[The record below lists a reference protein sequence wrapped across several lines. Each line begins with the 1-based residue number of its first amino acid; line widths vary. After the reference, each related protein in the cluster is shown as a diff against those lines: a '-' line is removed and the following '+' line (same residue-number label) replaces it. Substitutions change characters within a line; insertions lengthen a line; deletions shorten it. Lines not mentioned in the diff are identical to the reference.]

1 MARPRKYDIC
11 LEATPY
17 YHCVSRCVRRAYLCG
32 DDALT
37 GQSYEHR
44 RQWVEDR
51 LLSLTHCFV
60 IDICAY
66 AVMSNHCHV
75 VLHVDV
81 DKAASL
87 TTFEIVERWHG
98 LFAGTHLT
106 RQFLAGHRLTDAEIR
121 AVEEQAETWRRN
133 LMSVSWFM
141 RCLNEHIARR
151 ANQEDDCTGRF
162 WEGRF
167 KCQALLDESALLAC
181 MAYVDLNPVRAG
193 IAHSP
198 EESEYTSIHK
208 RLAVVR
214 GDPESLQ
221 SVGLMPFRSRSRH
234 NSANYLNFNLRD
246 YLELLD
252 WTGRAIRIDAY
263 GAIQTN
269 LPPIASRLQIEST
282 AWLAMTEGFES
293 IFHAL
298 VGPEEAVLGVCAQ
311 TGRNWSHGINACR
324 RCFPT

>member
-11 LEATPY
+11 LEVTTY
-17 YHCVSRCVRRAYLCG
+17 YHCVSRCVRRAFLCG
-32 DDALT
+32 HDDYT
-37 GQSYEHR
+37 GESYEHR

-51 LLSLTHCFV
+51 LLSLTRSFT

-81 DKAASL
+81 EKADAL
-87 TTFEIVERWHG
+87 TTAEIVERWHG
-98 LFAGTHLT
+98 LFIGTHLT
-106 RQFLAGHRLTDAEIR
+106 QQFLAGHTLTDAEIR
-121 AVEEQAETWRRN
+121 AVEKQAETWRKN

-193 IAHSP
+193 VANSP
-198 EESEYTSIHK
+198 EESEYTSIHQRMAIFRSDIEK
-208 RLAVVR
+208 P
-214 GDPESLQ
+214 GSED
-221 SVGLMPFRSRSRH
+221 LMPFRSKSQQESTKTLH
-234 NSANYLNFNLRD
+234 FSLQD
-246 YLELLD
+246 YLQLLD
-252 WTGRAIRIDAY
+252 WTGRAIRSENH
-263 GAIQTN
+263 GAIRDD
-269 LPPIASRLQIEST
+269 LPPIAGRLQIEST
-282 AWLAMTEGFES
+282 SWLAMTQGFES
-293 IFHAL
+293 LFHAL
-298 VGPEEAVLGVCAQ
+298 VGREESVISACEL
-311 TGRNWSHGINACR
+311 TGRNWSRGISACR

>member
-1 MARPRKYDIC
+1 
-11 LEATPY
+11 
-17 YHCVSRCVRRAYLCG
+17 
-32 DDALT
+32 
-37 GQSYEHR
+37 
-44 RQWVEDR
+44 
-51 LLSLTHCFV
+51 
-60 IDICAY
+60 
-66 AVMSNHCHV
+66 
-75 VLHVDV
+75 
-81 DKAASL
+81 
-87 TTFEIVERWHG
+87 
-98 LFAGTHLT
+98 
-106 RQFLAGHRLTDAEIR
+106 
-121 AVEEQAETWRRN
+121 
-133 LMSVSWFM
+133 M

-193 IAHSP
+193 MANSP
-198 EESEYTSIHK
+198 EESEYTSIH
-208 RLAVVR
+208 RRVAIFR
-214 GDPESLQ
+214 SDPESLQ
-221 SVGLMPFRSRSRH
+221 PGGLMPFRSRSHH
-234 NSANYLNFNLRD
+234 NSANCLHFNLRD

-252 WTGRAIRIDAY
+252 WTGRAIRVDAY

-293 IFHAL
+293 LFHAL